1 MGVECRLDLH
11 LCRASSMRRMKGR
24 APGRTCA
31 ANESLPISDAAC
43 ALVMTRWRRS
53 ERNSV
58 VSSSTRC
65 GVHDTV
71 WLTESSWMPR
81 KDRGDATAAAGCGL
95 RSRDSICWS
104 CACSAAAVASATA
117 LSASIRARRAATE
130 LAVAAGAAG
139 AGLGWLCSTVCARA
153 GCR

>member
-81 KDRGDATAAAGCGL
+81 KDSNWAGP
-95 RSRDSICWS
+95 S
-104 CACSAAAVASATA
+104 V
-117 LSASIRARRAATE
+117 
-130 LAVAAGAAG
+130 V
-139 AGLGWLCSTVCARA
+139 AGLTTRPN
-153 GCR
+153 